1 MYPSTECWRGTSA
14 EVPLP
19 LLNPCLATI
28 ALALAH
34 TRLVQPQ
41 RGVPGLFNQT
51 MEDRPESVS
60 FAVWILNRITTQ
72 PTDEE
77 DGRNLA
83 DDA

>member
-1 MYPSTECWRGTSA
+1 
-14 EVPLP
+14 
-19 LLNPCLATI
+19 
-28 ALALAH
+28 
-34 TRLVQPQ
+34 
-41 RGVPGLFNQT
+41 

-83 DDA
+83 DDAFWPGHERAQAIASAVLHPTVGYLGILKMLAFGNGLGRRLTWKRQGLVPI